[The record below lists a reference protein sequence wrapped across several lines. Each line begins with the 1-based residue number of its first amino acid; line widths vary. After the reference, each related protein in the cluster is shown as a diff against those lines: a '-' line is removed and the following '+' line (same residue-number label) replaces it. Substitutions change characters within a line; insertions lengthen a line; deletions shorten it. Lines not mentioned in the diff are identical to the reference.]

1 MIDFFASNQN
11 CVTINNKKKIPGFL
25 MIYIQVP
32 HLHILFLMS
41 QYLGFLDLVFNI

>member
-1 MIDFFASNQN
+1 M
-11 CVTINNKKKIPGFL
+11 NNKKFKIPGFL
-25 MIYIQVP
+25 VTYIQVP